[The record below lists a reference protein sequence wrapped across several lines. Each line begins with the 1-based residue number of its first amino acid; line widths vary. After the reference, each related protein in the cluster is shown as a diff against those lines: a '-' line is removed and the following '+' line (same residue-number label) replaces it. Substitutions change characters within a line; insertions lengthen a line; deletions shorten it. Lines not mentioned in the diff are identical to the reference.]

1 MNLNTGT
8 NTVPV
13 WTNVPPATG
22 AGSGTGL
29 ELRWNNQSN
38 QGTTASASWPYM
50 TRPGATG
57 QVDYLYVFTADTTSL
72 GSLGTS
78 TNVPV
83 AFLYTNYM
91 HSRWNWD
98 NTGTFASAPIFT
110 AYPSTAH
117 GSITAGDGSIL
128 GGNATDTSST
138 SYFKANVWGRVTSAG
153 APAAAPTNAP
163 AVTNGTAGASSPT
176 AGANWLTN
184 FQSLQGGT
192 QYTQFPATP
201 AATTADQWNTMFTLY
216 TGPNMTTG
224 TWTPVLTFSY
234 TFV

>member
-1 MNLNTGT
+1 M
-8 NTVPV
+8 
-13 WTNVPPATG
+13 PPATG

-29 ELRWNNQSN
+29 ELRWSDQSN
-38 QGTTASASWPYM
+38 QGTTVSASWPYM

-57 QVDYLYVFTADTTSL
+57 QVNYLYVFTADGTSL

-83 AFLYTNYM
+83 AFSNANYM
-91 HSRWNWD
+91 HSRWNWN

-117 GSITAGDGSIL
+117 GAVTRGDNSPL
-128 GGNATDTSST
+128 GGNATDTNGGGGDAT
-138 SYFKANVWGRVTSAG
+138 RSYLKANAFGRVVSAG
-153 APAAAPTNAP
+153 APAAAPTNPP
-163 AVTNGTAGASSPT
+163 AVTDTASAATGAFTPT

-184 FQSLQGGT
+184 YAGLQGGND
-192 QYTQFPATP
+192 YIQFPATP
-201 AATTADQWNTMFTLY
+201 AATTADQWNTMFTLF

-224 TWTPVLTFSY
+224 TWTPVLTLSY
-234 TFV
+234 TYV